1 MDFAAP
7 ESGSINEF
15 LLEGV
20 NPSCIFMYVN
30 IRGLASDNDVNRLSG
45 MRNKLLNVFRTVG
58 RGLSLTLRHF
68 FAATES
74 RRVKSITDDNY
85 FLQNSGTTTIQY
97 PHQKLPLPEVA
108 RYQLDVEMDD
118 CIVCD
123 LCAKICPVDCIEI
136 ESIKSTEAIGKTSDG
151 TTKRLYAAKFDIDMA
166 KCMYCGLCTVVC
178 PTECIIMTDTY
189 DRSTLTLN
197 EMVYKFSDMT
207 AGEAEEKRIA
217 LEKQNAERQ
226 AAKQAALSPEKPKE

>member
-1 MDFAAP
+1 MKIA
-7 ESGSINEF
+7 
-15 LLEGV
+15 L
-20 NPSCIFMYVN
+20 
-30 IRGLASDNDVNRLSG
+30 R
-45 MRNKLLNVFRTVG
+45 NVFRTIG
-58 RGLSLTLRHF
+58 KGLRLTLRHF
-68 FAATES
+68 FAARQS
-74 RRVKSITDDNY
+74 RTVKPIMDDNY
-85 FLQNSGTTTIQY
+85 FSQTSGTTTIQY
-97 PHQKLPLPEVA
+97 PHQKLPLPDIG

-189 DRSTLTLN
+189 DRSTFVLN
-197 EMVYKFSDMT
+197 EMIYKFSDMT
-207 AGEAEEKRIA
+207 ASEAEEKRIA
-217 LEKQNAERQ
+217 LEKLNSERL
-226 AAKQAALSPEKPKE
+226 AAKLAAQPGGNSL